1 MKTGKIISVNRRAR
15 FDYEIVDTL
24 EAGLVL
30 TSTEIKSIRD
40 HRVNLSGAYVF
51 PHNGEMWLYNSHIA
65 PYPPASYS
73 NHEPDRIRKLLLK
86 RDQIRRLTAS
96 LRRKGFAIIPMRLYI
111 SGHYAKVQLGI
122 GKGRR
127 KRDKRR
133 EIKERSISR
142 EMREAARR
150 DVSQ

>member
-1 MKTGKIISVNRRAR
+1 MKKGKTISVNRRAR

-30 TSTEIKSIRD
+30 TATEIKSIRD
-40 HRVNLSGAYVF
+40 HRVNLSGAYAF
-51 PHNGEMWLYNSHIA
+51 PHKGEIWLYNSHIA
-65 PYPPASYS
+65 PYPPASQS
-73 NHEPDRIRKLLLK
+73 NHEPDRPRKLLLK

-96 LRRKGFAIIPMRLYI
+96 LNRKGFAIIPMRLYI

-133 EIKERSISR
+133 EIKDRAISR
-142 EMREAARR
+142 EIREAGRR
-150 DVSQ
+150 DFGQ

>member
-1 MKTGKIISVNRRAR
+1 MKKGKTISVNRRAR

-30 TSTEIKSIRD
+30 TATEIKSIRD
-40 HRVNLSGAYVF
+40 HRVNLSGAYAF
-51 PHNGEMWLYNSHIA
+51 PHNGEIWLYNSHIA
-65 PYPPASYS
+65 PYPPASQS
-73 NHEPDRIRKLLLK
+73 NHEPARTRKLLLK

-96 LRRKGFAIIPMRLYI
+96 LNRKGFAIIPMRLYI

-127 KRDKRR
+127 KRDKRKLCILF
-133 EIKERSISR
+133 EK
-142 EMREAARR
+142 ARKY
-150 DVSQ
+150 DLE

>member
-1 MKTGKIISVNRRAR
+1 MKKGKTISVNRRAR
-15 FDYEIVDTL
+15 FDYEIIDTL

-30 TSTEIKSIRD
+30 TATEIKSIRD
-40 HRVNLSGAYVF
+40 HRANLSGSYAY
-51 PHNGEMWLYNSHIA
+51 PHKGEMWLYNSHIS
-65 PYPPASYS
+65 PYPAASYS
-73 NHEPDRIRKLLLK
+73 NHEPDRTRKLLLK

-96 LRRKGFAIIPMRLYI
+96 LNRKGFAIIPMRLYI

-133 EIKERSISR
+133 EIKDRAISR
-142 EMREAARR
+142 EIREAGRR
-150 DVSQ
+150 DFGQ